1 MDPSTYRGAE
11 LLPRNSSGASASS
24 DRGGTDRTVTRPRQT
39 RALPLRTVPDHDR
52 RGSRSTT
59 NDGLFRPLTGGR
71 RQKNRNQRKLP
82 HTLSNGLGHKL
93 GCLTWL
99 RLGAHAF
106 LGRWALGC
114 AVLFH
119 PSSTA
124 ISGGLA
130 IWLGLGSALA
140 QESYRDPS
148 TAEGWA
154 LPQIERSEMAD
165 FNERCNTPALDPN
178 DEQDARWR
186 DDCRTLPARFLQ
198 DLLTRS

>member
-59 NDGLFRPLTGGR
+59 NDGLFSPLTGGR
-71 RQKNRNQRKLP
+71 RQKNRNQCKLP
-82 HTLSNGLGHKL
+82 HTLSNGPGHKL

-106 LGRWALGC
+106 LIGRWATRVCL
-114 AVLFH
+114 VN
-119 PSSTA
+119 SSKFDDA
-124 ISGGLA
+124 LP

-140 QESYRDPS
+140 QEPYRDP
-148 TAEGWA
+148 
-154 LPQIERSEMAD
+154 
-165 FNERCNTPALDPN
+165 N
-178 DEQDARWR
+178 
-186 DDCRTLPARFLQ
+186 
-198 DLLTRS
+198 